1 MIRWWQDEIEGTGR
15 VPVLSTEQKPEVLR
29 FAGGTDADLRV
40 GWQQFLLRM
49 VANAFDLP
57 PMYLGLDFDVN
68 QSTASELADETF
80 RNTIAPTA
88 RLIAEHITRDVFG
101 KRLGWNEFE
110 FVFSDLDARDPLQ
123 ELQIQTELL
132 KAGVLSVAE
141 VRAMRGLGAA
151 SPGANADGA
160 LDGDGGEE

>member
-1 MIRWWQDEIEGTGR
+1 MI
-15 VPVLSTEQKPEVLR
+15 
-29 FAGGTDADLRV
+29 
-40 GWQQFLLRM
+40 
-49 VANAFDLP
+49 ANAFELP

-68 QSTASELADETF
+68 QSTAGQLADEAF

-101 KRLGWNEFE
+101 KRLGWGEFE
-110 FVFSDLDARDPLQ
+110 FVFNDLEARNELE

-141 VRAMRGLGAA
+141 VRAMRGLGA
-151 SPGANADGA
+151 PGPGEPEADESD
-160 LDGDGGEE
+160 DGDSDAGEE